1 MPEYTWDMKGYASK
15 YGFYTSE
22 NLSRREAE
30 RTLQLEPEPPKESDL
45 NNYIIQAQQ
54 QRDLRYLSF
63 FLHHYEKMLNGRIYS
78 FWRSDGNERYDPERF
93 LDYKMT
99 CVVAVIER
107 FSDYDPSTG
116 ADFTTYL
123 YPFITDALLSCR
135 MLEESW
141 SVDSLDQY
149 KKIRGIA
156 WKYRTSGEN
165 TKKTISEYAAEK
177 NCKQE
182 TAAEYLNAAKGI
194 RNRQSFYVS
203 RQDEDSEETGEDV
216 SRDDYWDYA
225 EILWNGIKA
234 EAIQKAFD
242 ALDYREQTLL
252 EKRNAIC
259 MRCGRVSPMSS
270 RFSFEELAT
279 LFEGSGTSGAERA
292 YRKALDKLTTIL
304 VEEGILHA
312 VRLKRKNITRKK
324 KEIATAIYLYQVD
337 YDGEWGEIY
346 FDFVNRTTE
355 IRKLAEWDRMIS
367 KVFSKKAICYIQTHP
382 LFVRKITN
390 FALNKFV
397 QTNIIE
403 TIIVC
408 FYWRWIQC

>member
-15 YGFYTSE
+15 YGCYTSE

-54 QRDLRYLSF
+54 QKDLRYLSF

-194 RNRQSFYVS
+194 RSRQSFYVS

-234 EAIQKAFD
+234 KAIQKAFD

-270 RFSFEELAT
+270 RSSFEELAT

-355 IRKLAEWDRMIS
+355 IQKLAEWDRMIS
-367 KVFSKKAICYIQTHP
+367 QVFAKKAIIYLTRHVDPMNVKQAYIV
-382 LFVRKITN
+382 F
-390 FALNKFV
+390 
-397 QTNIIE
+397 
-403 TIIVC
+403 
-408 FYWRWIQC
+408 

>member
-1 MPEYTWDMKGYASK
+1 MPEYTWDMKEYASK

-54 QRDLRYLSF
+54 QKDLRYLSF

-78 FWRSDGNERYDPERF
+78 FWRSDDNERYDPERF

-123 YPFITDALLSCR
+123 YPFITDAILSCR

-194 RNRQSFYVS
+194 RSRQSFYVS

-270 RFSFEELAT
+270 RSSFEELAT

-312 VRLKRKNITRKK
+312 VHLKRKNITRKE

-337 YDGEWGEIY
+337 FDGEWGEIY
-346 FDFVNRTTE
+346 FDFVNRVAE
-355 IRKLAEWDRMIS
+355 IQQLAEWDRMIS
-367 KVFSKKAICYIQTHP
+367 KIFAKKAICYMQNNSMLINLKELVIP
-382 LFVRKITN
+382 FFL
-390 FALNKFV
+390 
-397 QTNIIE
+397 
-403 TIIVC
+403 
-408 FYWRWIQC
+408 

>member
-54 QRDLRYLSF
+54 QKDLRYLSF

-156 WKYRTSGEN
+156 WKYRTSGEY

-194 RNRQSFYVS
+194 RSRQSFYVS

-234 EAIQKAFD
+234 KAIQKAFD

-270 RFSFEELAT
+270 RSSFEELAT

-382 LFVRKITN
+382 LLVNLK
-390 FALNKFV
+390 
-397 QTNIIE
+397 E
-403 TIIVC
+403 IVIS
-408 FYWRWIQC
+408 FSL

>member
-1 MPEYTWDMKGYASK
+1 MPEYKWNLKGYSSK
-15 YGFYTSE
+15 YGFYTGE
-22 NLSRREAE
+22 NLSRMEAE
-30 RTLQLEPEPPKESDL
+30 RTLQLEPEPPKVSNL
-45 NNYIIQAQQ
+45 NDYIIQAQQ
-54 QRDLRYLSF
+54 QNNLRYLSF
-63 FLHHYEKMLNGRIYS
+63 FLHHYEKMLNGRIYN

-93 LDYKMT
+93 LDYKMA

-165 TKKTISEYAAEK
+165 TKKTICEYAAEK

-194 RNRQSFYVS
+194 RSRQSFYVS

-270 RFSFEELAT
+270 RSSFEELST

-367 KVFSKKAICYIQTHP
+367 QAFAKKAITYLTRHVEPMNVKQAYIV
-382 LFVRKITN
+382 F
-390 FALNKFV
+390 
-397 QTNIIE
+397 
-403 TIIVC
+403 
-408 FYWRWIQC
+408 

>member
-22 NLSRREAE
+22 NLSRRETE

-54 QRDLRYLSF
+54 QKDLRYLSF

-78 FWRSDGNERYDPERF
+78 FWRGDGNERYDPERF

-194 RNRQSFYVS
+194 RSRQSFYVF

-259 MRCGRVSPMSS
+259 MRCGRVSPISS
-270 RFSFEELAT
+270 RSSFEELAT
-279 LFEGSGTSGAERA
+279 LFEGSGTSGAQRA

-367 KVFSKKAICYIQTHP
+367 KVFSKKAICYIQTHS
-382 LFVRKITN
+382 LLVNLK
-390 FALNKFV
+390 
-397 QTNIIE
+397 E
-403 TIIVC
+403 IVIS
-408 FYWRWIQC
+408 FSL

>member
-54 QRDLRYLSF
+54 QKDLRYLSF

-99 CVVAVIER
+99 CIVAVIER

-194 RNRQSFYVS
+194 RSRQSFYVS

-234 EAIQKAFD
+234 KAIQKAFD
-242 ALDYREQTLL
+242 ALDYREQPLL

-270 RFSFEELAT
+270 RSSFEELAT

-382 LFVRKITN
+382 LLVNLK
-390 FALNKFV
+390 
-397 QTNIIE
+397 E
-403 TIIVC
+403 IVIS
-408 FYWRWIQC
+408 FSL

>member
-54 QRDLRYLSF
+54 QKDLRYLSF

-194 RNRQSFYVS
+194 RSRQSFYVS

-270 RFSFEELAT
+270 RSSFVELAT

-367 KVFSKKAICYIQTHP
+367 KVFSKKQ
-382 LFVRKITN
+382 FVTYKLIP
-390 FALNKFV
+390 
-397 QTNIIE
+397 
-403 TIIVC
+403 
-408 FYWRWIQC
+408 Y

>member
-54 QRDLRYLSF
+54 QKDLRYLSF

-156 WKYRTSGEN
+156 WKYRISGEN

-182 TAAEYLNAAKGI
+182 TAAEYLNAAKWI
-194 RNRQSFYVS
+194 RSRQSFYVS

-225 EILWNGIKA
+225 KILWNGIKA

-270 RFSFEELAT
+270 RSSFEELAT
-279 LFEGSGTSGAERA
+279 LFEGRGTSGAERA

-346 FDFVNRTTE
+346 FDFVNQTTE

-382 LFVRKITN
+382 LLVNLK
-390 FALNKFV
+390 
-397 QTNIIE
+397 E
-403 TIIVC
+403 IVIS
-408 FYWRWIQC
+408 FSL

>member
-22 NLSRREAE
+22 NLSRQEAE

-54 QRDLRYLSF
+54 QKDLRYLSF

-93 LDYKMT
+93 LDYRMT

-194 RNRQSFYVS
+194 RSLQSFYVS

-270 RFSFEELAT
+270 RSSFEELAT

-382 LFVRKITN
+382 LLVNLK
-390 FALNKFV
+390 
-397 QTNIIE
+397 E
-403 TIIVC
+403 IVIS
-408 FYWRWIQC
+408 FSL

>member
-1 MPEYTWDMKGYASK
+1 
-15 YGFYTSE
+15 
-22 NLSRREAE
+22 
-30 RTLQLEPEPPKESDL
+30 
-45 NNYIIQAQQ
+45 
-54 QRDLRYLSF
+54 
-63 FLHHYEKMLNGRIYS
+63 
-78 FWRSDGNERYDPERF
+78 
-93 LDYKMT
+93 
-99 CVVAVIER
+99 
-107 FSDYDPSTG
+107 
-116 ADFTTYL
+116 
-123 YPFITDALLSCR
+123 

-149 KKIRGIA
+149 KKIREIA
-156 WKYRTSGEN
+156 WKYRTSGGN
-165 TKKTISEYAAEK
+165 TKKTIFEYAAEK

-194 RNRQSFYVS
+194 RSRQSFYVS

-270 RFSFEELAT
+270 RSSFEELAT
-279 LFEGSGTSGAERA
+279 LFERSGTSGAERA

-382 LFVRKITN
+382 LLVNLK
-390 FALNKFV
+390 
-397 QTNIIE
+397 E
-403 TIIVC
+403 IVIS
-408 FYWRWIQC
+408 FSL

>member
-1 MPEYTWDMKGYASK
+1 MPEYTWDMKGYSSK
-15 YGFYTSE
+15 YGFYTGE
-22 NLSRREAE
+22 NLSRMEAE
-30 RTLQLEPEPPKESDL
+30 RTLQLEPEPPKVSNL
-45 NNYIIQAQQ
+45 NDYIIQAQQ
-54 QRDLRYLSF
+54 QNNLRYLSF
-63 FLHHYEKMLNGRIYS
+63 FLHHYEKMLNGRIYN

-194 RNRQSFYVS
+194 RSRQSFYVS

-234 EAIQKAFD
+234 KAIQKAFD

-270 RFSFEELAT
+270 RSSFEELAT

-382 LFVRKITN
+382 LLVNLK
-390 FALNKFV
+390 
-397 QTNIIE
+397 E
-403 TIIVC
+403 IVIS
-408 FYWRWIQC
+408 FSL

>member
-1 MPEYTWDMKGYASK
+1 MPEYKWNLKGYSSK
-15 YGFYTSE
+15 YGFYTGE
-22 NLSRREAE
+22 NLSRMEAE
-30 RTLQLEPEPPKESDL
+30 RTLQLEPEPPKVSNL
-45 NNYIIQAQQ
+45 NDYIIQAQQ
-54 QRDLRYLSF
+54 QNNLRYLSF
-63 FLHHYEKMLNGRIYS
+63 FLHHYEKMLNGRIYN

-93 LDYKMT
+93 LDYKMV

-107 FSDYDPSTG
+107 FLDYDPSIG
-116 ADFTTYL
+116 ADFNL

-156 WKYRTSGEN
+156 WKYRTSGEHAQ
-165 TKKTISEYAAEK
+165 KTISEYAAEK

-182 TAAEYLNAAKGI
+182 TAAEYLKAAKWL
-194 RNRQSFYVS
+194 RSRQSFYVS

-216 SRDDYWDYA
+216 SRDDHWDYA

-259 MRCGRVSPMSS
+259 MRCGRVSPLNS
-270 RFSFEELAT
+270 RASFEELAT

-292 YRKALDKLTTIL
+292 YRKALDKLTVAL
-304 VEEGILHA
+304 VKDGALHA
-312 VRLKRKNITRKK
+312 VHLKRKDVTRKK

-337 YDGEWGEIY
+337 FDGEWGEIY
-346 FDFVNRTTE
+346 FDFVNQVAE
-355 IRKLAEWDRMIS
+355 IQQLAEWDRMIS
-367 KVFSKKAICYIQTHP
+367 KIFAKKAICYMQNNSMLINLKELVIP
-382 LFVRKITN
+382 FFL
-390 FALNKFV
+390 
-397 QTNIIE
+397 
-403 TIIVC
+403 
-408 FYWRWIQC
+408 

>member
-15 YGFYTSE
+15 YGFYTSK

-54 QRDLRYLSF
+54 QKDLRYLSF

-78 FWRSDGNERYDPERF
+78 FWRSDDNERYDPERF
-93 LDYKMT
+93 LNYKMT

-107 FSDYDPSTG
+107 FSDYDPSIR

-194 RNRQSFYVS
+194 RSRQSFYVS

-242 ALDYREQTLL
+242 ALDYREQMLL

-270 RFSFEELAT
+270 RSSFEELAT

-337 YDGEWGEIY
+337 YDGKWGEIY

-382 LFVRKITN
+382 LLVNLK
-390 FALNKFV
+390 
-397 QTNIIE
+397 E
-403 TIIVC
+403 IVIS
-408 FYWRWIQC
+408 FSL

>member
-15 YGFYTSE
+15 YGLYTSE

-54 QRDLRYLSF
+54 QKDLRYLSF

-194 RNRQSFYVS
+194 RSRQSFYVS

-216 SRDDYWDYA
+216 SRDDCWDYA

-234 EAIQKAFD
+234 KAIQKAFD

-270 RFSFEELAT
+270 RSSFEELAT

-382 LFVRKITN
+382 LLVNLK
-390 FALNKFV
+390 
-397 QTNIIE
+397 E
-403 TIIVC
+403 IVIS
-408 FYWRWIQC
+408 FSF

>member
-54 QRDLRYLSF
+54 QKDLRYLSF

-107 FSDYDPSTG
+107 FSDYDSSKG

-194 RNRQSFYVS
+194 RSRQSFYVS

-324 KEIATAIYLYQVD
+324 EIATAIYLYQVD

-382 LFVRKITN
+382 LLVNLK
-390 FALNKFV
+390 
-397 QTNIIE
+397 E
-403 TIIVC
+403 IVIS
-408 FYWRWIQC
+408 FFL

>member
-54 QRDLRYLSF
+54 QKDLRYLSF

-123 YPFITDALLSCR
+123 YPFITDALLSCC

-194 RNRQSFYVS
+194 RSRQSFYVS

-234 EAIQKAFD
+234 KAIQKAFD

-270 RFSFEELAT
+270 RSSFEELAT

-382 LFVRKITN
+382 FLVNLK
-390 FALNKFV
+390 
-397 QTNIIE
+397 E
-403 TIIVC
+403 IVIS
-408 FYWRWIQC
+408 FSL

>member
-1 MPEYTWDMKGYASK
+1 MPEYTWDMKEYASK

-54 QRDLRYLSF
+54 QKDLRYLSF

-99 CVVAVIER
+99 CIVAVIER

-194 RNRQSFYVS
+194 RSRQSFYVS

-234 EAIQKAFD
+234 KAIQKAFD

-270 RFSFEELAT
+270 RSSFEELAT

-312 VRLKRKNITRKK
+312 VHLKRKNITRKK

-382 LFVRKITN
+382 LLVNLK
-390 FALNKFV
+390 
-397 QTNIIE
+397 E
-403 TIIVC
+403 IVIS
-408 FYWRWIQC
+408 FSF

>member
-54 QRDLRYLSF
+54 QKYLRYLSF

-156 WKYRTSGEN
+156 WKYRTSGEY

-194 RNRQSFYVS
+194 RSRQSFYVS

-324 KEIATAIYLYQVD
+324 EIATAIYLYQVD

-382 LFVRKITN
+382 LLVNLK
-390 FALNKFV
+390 
-397 QTNIIE
+397 E
-403 TIIVC
+403 IVIS
-408 FYWRWIQC
+408 FFL

>member
-54 QRDLRYLSF
+54 QKDLRYLSF

-194 RNRQSFYVS
+194 RSRQSFYVS

-216 SRDDYWDYA
+216 SRDDCWDYA

-234 EAIQKAFD
+234 KAIQKAFD

-270 RFSFEELAT
+270 RSSFVELAT

-382 LFVRKITN
+382 LLVNLK
-390 FALNKFV
+390 
-397 QTNIIE
+397 E
-403 TIIVC
+403 IVIS
-408 FYWRWIQC
+408 FSF

>member
-1 MPEYTWDMKGYASK
+1 MPEYTWDMKGYSSK
-15 YGFYTSE
+15 YGFYTGE
-22 NLSRREAE
+22 NLSRMEAE
-30 RTLQLEPEPPKESDL
+30 RTLQLEPEPPKVSNL
-45 NNYIIQAQQ
+45 NDYIIQAQQ
-54 QRDLRYLSF
+54 QNNLRYLSF
-63 FLHHYEKMLNGRIYS
+63 FLHHYEKMLNGRIYN

-93 LDYKMT
+93 LDYKMA

-107 FSDYDPSTG
+107 FLDYDPSIG

-156 WKYRTSGEN
+156 WKYRTSGEHAQ
-165 TKKTISEYAAEK
+165 KTISEYAAER

-182 TAAEYLNAAKGI
+182 TAAEYLKAAKGL
-194 RNRQSFYVS
+194 RSRQSFYVS

-216 SRDDYWDYA
+216 SRDDHWDYA

-242 ALDYREQTLL
+242 TLDYREQTLL

-259 MRCGRVSPMSS
+259 MHCGRVSPMSS
-270 RFSFEELAT
+270 RSSFEELAT

-312 VRLKRKNITRKK
+312 VHLKRKNITRKK

-337 YDGEWGEIY
+337 FDGEWGEIY
-346 FDFVNRTTE
+346 FDFVNQVAE
-355 IRKLAEWDRMIS
+355 IQQLAEWDRMIS
-367 KVFSKKAICYIQTHP
+367 KIFAKKAICYMQNNSMLINLKELVIP
-382 LFVRKITN
+382 FFL
-390 FALNKFV
+390 
-397 QTNIIE
+397 
-403 TIIVC
+403 
-408 FYWRWIQC
+408 

>member
-54 QRDLRYLSF
+54 QKDLRYLSF

-123 YPFITDALLSCR
+123 YPFITDALLYCR

-156 WKYRTSGEN
+156 WKYRTSGEY

-194 RNRQSFYVS
+194 RSRQSFYVS

-270 RFSFEELAT
+270 RSSFEELAT

-304 VEEGILHA
+304 VEEGILHV

-355 IRKLAEWDRMIS
+355 IRKLAECDRMIS

-382 LFVRKITN
+382 LLVNLK
-390 FALNKFV
+390 
-397 QTNIIE
+397 E
-403 TIIVC
+403 IVMS
-408 FYWRWIQC
+408 FSL

>member
-22 NLSRREAE
+22 NLSHREAE

-54 QRDLRYLSF
+54 QKDLRYLSF

-194 RNRQSFYVS
+194 RSRQSFYVS

-270 RFSFEELAT
+270 RSSFEELAT

-355 IRKLAEWDRMIS
+355 IRKLAEWDRIIS

-382 LFVRKITN
+382 LLVNLK
-390 FALNKFV
+390 
-397 QTNIIE
+397 E
-403 TIIVC
+403 IVIS
-408 FYWRWIQC
+408 FSL

>member
-54 QRDLRYLSF
+54 QKDLRYLSF

-99 CVVAVIER
+99 CIVAVIER

-156 WKYRTSGEN
+156 WKYCTSGEN

-194 RNRQSFYVS
+194 RSRQSFYVS

-234 EAIQKAFD
+234 KAIQKAFD

-270 RFSFEELAT
+270 RSSFEELAT

-382 LFVRKITN
+382 LLVNLK
-390 FALNKFV
+390 
-397 QTNIIE
+397 E
-403 TIIVC
+403 IVIS
-408 FYWRWIQC
+408 FSF

>member
-15 YGFYTSE
+15 YGCYTSE

-54 QRDLRYLSF
+54 QKDLRYLSF

-194 RNRQSFYVS
+194 RSRQSFYVS

-234 EAIQKAFD
+234 KAIQKAFD

-270 RFSFEELAT
+270 RSSFEELAT

-382 LFVRKITN
+382 LLVT
-390 FALNKFV
+390 
-397 QTNIIE
+397 
-403 TIIVC
+403 
-408 FYWRWIQC
+408 

>member
-1 MPEYTWDMKGYASK
+1 MPEYTWDMKEYASK

-54 QRDLRYLSF
+54 QKDLRYLSF

-194 RNRQSFYVS
+194 RSRQSFYVS

-216 SRDDYWDYA
+216 SRDDCWDYA

-234 EAIQKAFD
+234 KAIQKAFD

-270 RFSFEELAT
+270 RSSFEELAT

-382 LFVRKITN
+382 LLVNLK
-390 FALNKFV
+390 
-397 QTNIIE
+397 E
-403 TIIVC
+403 IVIS
-408 FYWRWIQC
+408 FSF

>member
-1 MPEYTWDMKGYASK
+1 MPEYTWDMKEYASK

-54 QRDLRYLSF
+54 QKDLCYLSF

-78 FWRSDGNERYDPERF
+78 FWRSDDNERYDPERF

-123 YPFITDALLSCR
+123 YPFITDAILSCR

-194 RNRQSFYVS
+194 RSRQSFYVS

-234 EAIQKAFD
+234 ETIQKAFD

-270 RFSFEELAT
+270 RSSFEELAT
-279 LFEGSGTSGAERA
+279 LFERSGTSGAERA

-337 YDGEWGEIY
+337 YDGKWGEIY

-382 LFVRKITN
+382 LLVNLK
-390 FALNKFV
+390 
-397 QTNIIE
+397 E
-403 TIIVC
+403 IVIS
-408 FYWRWIQC
+408 FSL

>member
-1 MPEYTWDMKGYASK
+1 MPEYTWDVKGYASK

-54 QRDLRYLSF
+54 QKDLRYLSF

-194 RNRQSFYVS
+194 RSRQSFYVS

-270 RFSFEELAT
+270 RSSFEELAT

-382 LFVRKITN
+382 LLVNLK
-390 FALNKFV
+390 
-397 QTNIIE
+397 E
-403 TIIVC
+403 IVIS
-408 FYWRWIQC
+408 FSL

>member
-1 MPEYTWDMKGYASK
+1 MPEYTWDMKGYSSK
-15 YGFYTSE
+15 YGFYTGE
-22 NLSRREAE
+22 NLSRMEAE
-30 RTLQLEPEPPKESDL
+30 RTLQLEPEPPKVSNL
-45 NNYIIQAQQ
+45 NGYIIQAQQ
-54 QRDLRYLSF
+54 QNNLRYLSF
-63 FLHHYEKMLNGRIYS
+63 FLHHYEKMLNGRIYN

-194 RNRQSFYVS
+194 RSRQSFYVS

-234 EAIQKAFD
+234 KAIQKAFD

-270 RFSFEELAT
+270 RSSFEELAT

-382 LFVRKITN
+382 LLVNLK
-390 FALNKFV
+390 
-397 QTNIIE
+397 E
-403 TIIVC
+403 IVIS
-408 FYWRWIQC
+408 FSL

>member
-15 YGFYTSE
+15 YGFYISE

-54 QRDLRYLSF
+54 QKDLRYLSF

-194 RNRQSFYVS
+194 RSRQSFYVS

-216 SRDDYWDYA
+216 SRDDCWDYA

-234 EAIQKAFD
+234 KAIQKAFD

-270 RFSFEELAT
+270 RSSFEELAT

-382 LFVRKITN
+382 LLVNLK
-390 FALNKFV
+390 
-397 QTNIIE
+397 E
-403 TIIVC
+403 IVIS
-408 FYWRWIQC
+408 FSF

>member
-54 QRDLRYLSF
+54 QKDLRYLSF

-194 RNRQSFYVS
+194 RSRQSFYVS

-216 SRDDYWDYA
+216 SRDDCWDYA

-234 EAIQKAFD
+234 KAIQKAFD

-270 RFSFEELAT
+270 RSSFEELAT

-367 KVFSKKAICYIQTHP
+367 KVFSKKAIG
-382 LFVRKITN
+382 RG
-390 FALNKFV
+390 
-397 QTNIIE
+397 
-403 TIIVC
+403 
-408 FYWRWIQC
+408 

>member
-1 MPEYTWDMKGYASK
+1 MPEYTWDMKEYASK

-54 QRDLRYLSF
+54 QKDLRYLSF

-78 FWRSDGNERYDPERF
+78 FWRSDDNERYDPERF

-99 CVVAVIER
+99 CVVAVIEH
-107 FSDYDPSTG
+107 FLDYDPSTG

-123 YPFITDALLSCR
+123 YPFITDAILSCR

-194 RNRQSFYVS
+194 RSRQSFYVS
-203 RQDEDSEETGEDV
+203 RQDEDSKETGEDV

-270 RFSFEELAT
+270 RSSFEELAT
-279 LFEGSGTSGAERA
+279 LFERSGTSGAERA

-324 KEIATAIYLYQVD
+324 KETAIYLYQVD

-382 LFVRKITN
+382 LLVNLK
-390 FALNKFV
+390 
-397 QTNIIE
+397 E
-403 TIIVC
+403 IVIS
-408 FYWRWIQC
+408 FSL

>member
-1 MPEYTWDMKGYASK
+1 MPEYTWDMKEYASK

-54 QRDLRYLSF
+54 QKDLRYLSF

-78 FWRSDGNERYDPERF
+78 FWRSDDNERYDPERF

-165 TKKTISEYAAEK
+165 TKKTISEYAVEK

-194 RNRQSFYVS
+194 RSRQSFYVS

-270 RFSFEELAT
+270 RSSFEELAT
-279 LFEGSGTSGAERA
+279 LFERSGTSGAERA

-337 YDGEWGEIY
+337 YDGKWGEIY

-382 LFVRKITN
+382 LLVNLK
-390 FALNKFV
+390 
-397 QTNIIE
+397 E
-403 TIIVC
+403 IVIS
-408 FYWRWIQC
+408 FSL

>member
-54 QRDLRYLSF
+54 QKDLRYLSF

-135 MLEESW
+135 MLEGSW

-156 WKYRTSGEN
+156 WKYRTSGEY

-182 TAAEYLNAAKGI
+182 TAAEYLNAAKGC
-194 RNRQSFYVS
+194 RPRQSFYVS

-324 KEIATAIYLYQVD
+324 EIATAIYLYQVD

-382 LFVRKITN
+382 LLVNLK
-390 FALNKFV
+390 
-397 QTNIIE
+397 E
-403 TIIVC
+403 IVIS
-408 FYWRWIQC
+408 FFL

>member
-1 MPEYTWDMKGYASK
+1 MPEYTWDTKGYASK

-54 QRDLRYLSF
+54 QKDLRYLSF

-194 RNRQSFYVS
+194 RSRQSFYIS

-242 ALDYREQTLL
+242 ALNYREQTLL

-270 RFSFEELAT
+270 RSSFEELAT

-324 KEIATAIYLYQVD
+324 KEIATAIHLYQVD

-382 LFVRKITN
+382 LLVNLK
-390 FALNKFV
+390 
-397 QTNIIE
+397 E
-403 TIIVC
+403 IVIS
-408 FYWRWIQC
+408 FSL

>member
-1 MPEYTWDMKGYASK
+1 MPEYKCDMKGYASK

-22 NLSRREAE
+22 NLSRMEAE

-54 QRDLRYLSF
+54 QKDLRYLSF

-107 FSDYDPSTG
+107 FSDYDPSIR

-194 RNRQSFYVS
+194 RSRQSFYVS

-270 RFSFEELAT
+270 RSSFEELAT

-382 LFVRKITN
+382 LLVNLK
-390 FALNKFV
+390 
-397 QTNIIE
+397 E
-403 TIIVC
+403 IVIS
-408 FYWRWIQC
+408 FSL

>member
-1 MPEYTWDMKGYASK
+1 MPEYKWDMKGYASK
-15 YGFYTSE
+15 YGFYTGE
-22 NLSRREAE
+22 NLSRMEAE

-54 QRDLRYLSF
+54 QKDLRYLSF

-123 YPFITDALLSCR
+123 YPFITDALLYCR

-165 TKKTISEYAAEK
+165 AKKTISEYAAEK

-194 RNRQSFYVS
+194 RSRQSFYVS

-270 RFSFEELAT
+270 RSSFKELAT

-304 VEEGILHA
+304 VEEGILHV

-337 YDGEWGEIY
+337 CDGEWGEIY

-355 IRKLAEWDRMIS
+355 IQKLAEWDRMIS
-367 KVFSKKAICYIQTHP
+367 QVFAKKAIIYLTRHVDPMNVKQAYIV
-382 LFVRKITN
+382 F
-390 FALNKFV
+390 
-397 QTNIIE
+397 
-403 TIIVC
+403 
-408 FYWRWIQC
+408 

>member
-54 QRDLRYLSF
+54 QKDLRYLSF
-63 FLHHYEKMLNGRIYS
+63 FLHHYEKMLNGRIYN
-78 FWRSDGNERYDPERF
+78 FWRSDDNERYDPERF

-123 YPFITDALLSCR
+123 YPFITDAILSCR

-194 RNRQSFYVS
+194 RSRQSFYVS

-216 SRDDYWDYA
+216 NRDDYWDYA

-270 RFSFEELAT
+270 RSSFEELAT
-279 LFEGSGTSGAERA
+279 LFEGSGTSDAERA

-337 YDGEWGEIY
+337 YDGKWGEIY

-382 LFVRKITN
+382 LLVNLK
-390 FALNKFV
+390 
-397 QTNIIE
+397 E
-403 TIIVC
+403 IVIS
-408 FYWRWIQC
+408 FSL

>member
-15 YGFYTSE
+15 YGCYTSE

-54 QRDLRYLSF
+54 QKDLRYLSF

-194 RNRQSFYVS
+194 RSRQSFYVS

-234 EAIQKAFD
+234 KAIQKAFD

-270 RFSFEELAT
+270 RSYFEELAT
-279 LFEGSGTSGAERA
+279 LVEGSGTSGAERA

-382 LFVRKITN
+382 LLVNLK
-390 FALNKFV
+390 
-397 QTNIIE
+397 E
-403 TIIVC
+403 IVIS
-408 FYWRWIQC
+408 FSL